1 MLSDC
6 DHHAMNIGFLVDASA
21 SVELSGEGNFNKSL
35 AFVAN
40 LIKSFSITRN
50 ETHVGM
56 VVFSDNPQLAL
67 DFKRGDAL
75 EDAVIAV
82 YNASYANRGRQTG
95 KALTYVRRYLFSESV
110 MQRNVPNYLVFL
122 TSGTSYDLTKTPA
135 SLLRGNIIT
144 VFATAVGSDYDV
156 EELKYVTGDNGTRVY
171 KTSFSKLGD
180 VGTVLKMEI
189 CKSKCRRYE
198 LHYFYIGPYYVRGK
212 SSTNKT

>member
-6 DHHAMNIGFLVDASA
+6 VHHAMNIGFLVDASA

-56 VVFSDNPQLAL
+56 VVFSDNPQLVL

-82 YNASYANRGRQTG
+82 YNASYAT
-95 KALTYVRRYLFSESV
+95 
-110 MQRNVPNYLVFL
+110 
-122 TSGTSYDLTKTPA
+122 
-135 SLLRGNIIT
+135 
-144 VFATAVGSDYDV
+144 
-156 EELKYVTGDNGTRVY
+156 EED
-171 KTSFSKLGD
+171 KLEK
-180 VGTVLKMEI
+180 L
-189 CKSKCRRYE
+189 
-198 LHYFYIGPYYVRGK
+198 
-212 SSTNKT
+212 